1 MRSFFNSFAFLFVLL
16 IVPLYVSCSPSPFQ
30 NEEQALQQL
39 RQATKKGDLPPE
51 SLPIQIENAYP
62 NTRTAALARLVR
74 ARIKL
79 AANDFNGAAALLDT
93 NIFRQKTTVADHA
106 LMMRG
111 QALAKAGR
119 FGDALRV
126 YEQLVKDFPNSLHV
140 REARLG
146 WGDAAMKSGQE
157 PLVPAIL
164 DELNEKSDAAALLM
178 TAKSYE
184 AQANQI
190 QAVNFYRRTYFYAA
204 GTAESK
210 EAETKLAALA
220 SPLTP
225 QTSDEA
231 AARADRLYQVKNY
244 AEAAKAYTA
253 ALLAFP
259 DLSAAQSAVQFNFR
273 RGASFA
279 ASKKPDDAASAFA
292 SIPQSAGEQ
301 KAESY
306 YLLARAYGTAKNW
319 LAAKQAV
326 SELAKNFPGSSW
338 APKTLIALGGQARD
352 ANNKADESYFFN
364 TALNLYP
371 NAIEIAQAQFELAWL
386 QHDSNNF
393 AVSSQMLTEH
403 LARYA
408 NKDTT
413 YRGRAGYWSAR
424 DSERAGKINEACV
437 LYEAMTAR
445 YDANWY
451 GYLSQQRLGAL
462 KGRGQCSGN
471 RFPAESVVMRAG
483 ANLKTVTVAP
493 ESAGAKEDERIQ
505 KADQLGAAGLFD
517 WALDELGEASRTAP
531 GSPRVNLATARFYRQ
546 RDENTLAFLALAKT
560 YPDYAQME
568 PEEMTPEEWD
578 IFYPLMNWQDIKTW
592 GERRNLDPYQIA
604 GLIRQ
609 ESVFNPRA
617 KSGANAYGLMQ
628 LVIPTASMM
637 ARKYSPGNTGIYAET
652 LYNPALNIELG
663 TAYMREQLDKY
674 GRIEYMAAAYNA
686 GPGRVVQWKASL
698 PLDMD
703 EWVEAIPF
711 KETKGYVQGVTRNML
726 QYRRLYDMDGRFKS
740 NVGTRPL
747 RAMIDSTSPEQLA
760 QEMPELK
767 LKVEA
772 ADRED

>member
-1 MRSFFNSFAFLFVLL
+1 MHSFFNSFAFIFVLL
-16 IVPLYVSCSPSPFQ
+16 IVPLYVSCSPAPFQ

-51 SLPIQIENAYP
+51 SLPIQIEKAYP
-62 NTRTAALARLVR
+62 NTRAAALARLVR

-79 AANDFNGAAALLDT
+79 AANDFNGAELLDT
-93 NIFRQKTTVADHA
+93 NLFRQKTTVADHA
-106 LMMRG
+106 LMMRA
-111 QALAKAGR
+111 QALAKAGK
-119 FGDALRV
+119 FADALRV
-126 YEQLVKDFPNSLHV
+126 YEQLVKDFPGSLHV
-140 REARLG
+140 RDARLG
-146 WGDAAMKSGQE
+146 WGDSAMRSGQE

-164 DELNEKSDAAALLM
+164 DELNEKNDAGSLLM
-178 TAKSYE
+178 TARSYE

-190 QAVNFYRRTYFYAA
+190 QAVNFYRRAYFYAA

-210 EAETKLAALA
+210 EAEAKLTSLTSPQQNLA
-220 SPLTP
+220 P

-231 AARADRLYQVKNY
+231 VARADRLYQVKNY

-259 DLSAAQSAVQFNFR
+259 NLSSVQFNFR

-279 ASKKPDDAASAFA
+279 LSKRPDDAASAFA
-292 SIPQSAGEQ
+292 GVPQSAGEQ

-306 YLLARAYGTAKNW
+306 YLLARAYGTARNW

-326 SELAKNFPGSSW
+326 SELTKNFTGSSW
-338 APKTLIALGGQARD
+338 VPKTLIALGGQARD

-364 TALNLYP
+364 SALNLYP

-386 QHDSNNF
+386 QHDSKNF
-393 AVSSQMLTEH
+393 TVSSQMLTEH

-424 DSERAGKINEACV
+424 DSERAGKIAEACV

-471 RFPAESVVMRAG
+471 RFPTESVVMRAA

-493 ESAGAKEDERIQ
+493 ESAGAREDERIQ
-505 KADQLGAAGLFD
+505 KADQLGVAGLFD
-517 WALDELGEASRTAP
+517 WALEELGEASRTAP
-531 GSPRVNLATARFYRQ
+531 GSPRVNMATARYYRQ

-628 LVIPTASMM
+628 LVIPTAGAM

-674 GRIEYMAAAYNA
+674 GKLEYMAAAYNA
-686 GPGRVVQWKASL
+686 GPGRVVTWKATL
-698 PLDMD
+698 PLDID

-740 NVGTRPL
+740 NVGARPL

-767 LKVEA
+767 LKAET
-772 ADRED
+772 ADEE

>member
-1 MRSFFNSFAFLFVLL
+1 MRSFINSFAFLFVLL
-16 IVPLYVSCSPSPFQ
+16 VVPLYVSCSPSPFQ

-119 FGDALRV
+119 FADALRV
-126 YEQLVKDFPNSLHV
+126 YEQLVKDFPGSLHV

-146 WGDAAMKSGQE
+146 WADSAMKNGQE

-164 DELNEKSDAAALLM
+164 DELNEKNDGASLLM

-204 GTAESK
+204 GTAEAK

-220 SPLTP
+220 SPPAP
-225 QTSDEA
+225 QTPDEA
-231 AARADRLYQVKNY
+231 VARADRLYQVKNY
-244 AEAAKAYTA
+244 AEAAKAYTE

-259 DLSAAQSAVQFNFR
+259 NLSSVQFNFR

-279 ASKKPDDAASAFA
+279 SSKRPDDAASAFA
-292 SIPQSAGEQ
+292 AIPQSAGEQ
-301 KAESY
+301 KAEGY

-319 LAAKQAV
+319 PAAKQAV
-326 SELAKNFPGSSW
+326 SELTKNFTGSSW

-364 TALNLYP
+364 SALNLYP

-386 QHDSNNF
+386 QHDSKNF
-393 AVSSQMLTEH
+393 TVSSQMLTEH

-413 YRGRAGYWSAR
+413 YRGRAGYWAAR
-424 DSERAGKINEACV
+424 DSERAGKITEACV

-462 KGRGQCSGN
+462 KSRGQCGKISLSGN
-471 RFPAESVVMRAG
+471 ELVVRAA

-493 ESAGAKEDERIQ
+493 ESAGAREDERIQ

-517 WALDELGEASRTAP
+517 WALNELGEASRTAP
-531 GSPRVNLATARFYRQ
+531 GSPRVNMATARYYRQ

-578 IFYPLMNWQDIKTW
+578 IFYPLMNWQDIKIW
-592 GERRNLDPYQIA
+592 AERRNLDPYQIA

-628 LVIPTASMM
+628 LVIPTAGAM

-674 GRIEYMAAAYNA
+674 GRLEYMAAAYNA
-686 GPGRVVQWKASL
+686 GPGRVVTWKASL
-698 PLDMD
+698 PLDID

-740 NVGTRPL
+740 NVGSRAL
-747 RAMIDSTSPEQLA
+747 RAMIDSTPPEQLA

-767 LKVEA
+767 LKAEA
-772 ADRED
+772 ADGED

>member
-79 AANDFNGAAALLDT
+79 AANDFNGAAALLDS

-111 QALAKAGR
+111 QALAKAGK
-119 FGDALRV
+119 FADALRV
-126 YEQLVKDFPNSLHV
+126 YEQLVKDFPGSLHV
-140 REARLG
+140 RDARLG
-146 WGDAAMKSGQE
+146 WADAAMRSEQE

-164 DELNEKSDAAALLM
+164 DELNEKNDGAALLM

-184 AQANQI
+184 TQANQI

-204 GTAESK
+204 GTAEAK
-210 EAETKLAALA
+210 EAEAKLAALA
-220 SPLTP
+220 SLAP

-231 AARADRLYQVKNY
+231 VARADKLYQVKNY
-244 AEAAKAYTA
+244 AEAVKAYTE
-253 ALLAFP
+253 ALLAYP
-259 DLSAAQSAVQFNFR
+259 NLSSVQFNFR
-273 RGASFA
+273 RGSSFA
-279 ASKKPDDAASAFA
+279 LSKRPDDAASAFA
-292 SIPQSAGEQ
+292 AIPQSAGEQ

-306 YLLARAYGTAKNW
+306 YLLARAYGTARNW

-326 SELAKNFPGSSW
+326 SELTKNFTGSSW

-364 TALNLYP
+364 SALNLYP

-386 QHDSNNF
+386 QHDGKNF
-393 AVSSQMLTEH
+393 TVSSQMLTEH

-424 DSERAGKINEACV
+424 DSERAGKIAEACV

-471 RFPAESVVMRAG
+471 RFPAESVVMRAA

-493 ESAGAKEDERIQ
+493 ESAGAREDERIQ

-517 WALDELGEASRTAP
+517 QALDELGEASRTAP
-531 GSPRVNLATARFYRQ
+531 GSPRVNMATARFYRQ

-578 IFYPLMNWQDIKTW
+578 IFYPLMNWQDIKIW
-592 GERRNLDPYQIA
+592 AERRNLDPYQIA

-628 LVIPTASMM
+628 LVIPTAGAM

-674 GRIEYMAAAYNA
+674 GRLEYMAAAYNA
-686 GPGRVVQWKASL
+686 GPGRVVTWKATL
-698 PLDMD
+698 PLDID

-740 NVGTRPL
+740 NVGSRAV

-767 LKVEA
+767 LKTEA
-772 ADRED
+772 ADEEE